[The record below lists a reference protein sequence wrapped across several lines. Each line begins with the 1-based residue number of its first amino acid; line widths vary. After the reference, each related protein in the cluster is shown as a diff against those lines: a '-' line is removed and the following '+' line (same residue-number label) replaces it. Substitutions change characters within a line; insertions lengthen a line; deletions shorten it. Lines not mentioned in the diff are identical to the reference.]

1 MSSKTKIFVIRTKEL
16 IYTAIFLAL
25 FILLIVLLVQMF
37 TKQPPKTEDYNVFN
51 APSSAIWADARNGSD
66 PAIRADVYKVSSSA
80 IQMDAQAS
88 LGIRRSPLG
97 DTATLPTFGPS
108 GRHERLNCCAK
119 NLL

>member
-37 TKQPPKTEDYNVFN
+37 TKQPPKTEDYNVSN
-51 APSSAIWADARNGSD
+51 
-66 PAIRADVYKVSSSA
+66 SA
-80 IQMDAQAS
+80 IQMEAQAS

-108 GRHERLNCCAK
+108 GRQERLNCCAK